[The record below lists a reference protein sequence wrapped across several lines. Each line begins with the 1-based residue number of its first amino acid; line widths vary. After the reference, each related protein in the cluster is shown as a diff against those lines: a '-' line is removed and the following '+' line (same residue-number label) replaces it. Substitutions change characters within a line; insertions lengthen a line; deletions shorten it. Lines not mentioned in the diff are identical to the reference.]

1 MLLRIV
7 LACVGCVVLCV
18 FVVVL
23 FVGVWVVRLGWC
35 VCWCVGWLVGEF
47 VVFVT
52 LSLVLI
58 GLALVF
64 ACSLSI
70 SALGLIVDL
79 FWWLFVG

>member
-1 MLLRIV
+1 MFGLL
-7 LACVGCVVLCV
+7 G
-18 FVVVL
+18 
-23 FVGVWVVRLGWC
+23 WVV
-35 VCWCVGWLVGEF
+35 VCWCVDWLVGEF

>member
-23 FVGVWVVRLGWC
+23 FVGVWVVRLGCC
-35 VCWCVGWLVGEF
+35 VLVRWLVGWGF

-52 LSLVLI
+52 LSFVLI